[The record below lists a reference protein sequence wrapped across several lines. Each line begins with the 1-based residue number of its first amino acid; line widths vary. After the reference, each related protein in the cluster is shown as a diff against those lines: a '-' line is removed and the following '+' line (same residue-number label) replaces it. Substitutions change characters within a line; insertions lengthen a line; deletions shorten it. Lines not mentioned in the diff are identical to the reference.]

1 MDSSVVFISYARED
15 ARHAERLYMDLR
27 AAEINAW
34 LDTRCL
40 LPGQN
45 WKREI
50 TRVIR
55 GAAYFIALIS
65 QHSLNK
71 RGVVQSEIRRALQ
84 VMAEVPVDQ
93 IFLIPVRLDDCHPA
107 DEELQNL
114 NWVDLFPS
122 YDKGLHR
129 ILAVC
134 SGLPKSPLEFRTAS
148 ETAGAR
154 APVYFAPYRSFTDF
168 AKDLVE
174 RLPRSSSLA
183 DPDYAMYVRYK
194 TTVSGVVLPGSLK
207 EKYPDEI
214 TIVLQH
220 QFQALTAL
228 RDAFTVVLWFSAKP
242 ETLVVPYSAVREI
255 VVPTIGLRV
264 EHFGLTAA

>member
-1 MDSSVVFISYARED
+1 MESNTVFISYARED

-40 LPGQN
+40 LPGQD
-45 WKREI
+45 WRREI
-50 TRVIR
+50 TRIIQ

-71 RGVVQSEIRRALQ
+71 RGVVQSEIKRALR
-84 VMAEVPVDQ
+84 VLAEVPVDQ
-93 IFLIPVRLDDCHPA
+93 IFLIPVRLDDCQPA

-122 YDKGLHR
+122 YQNGLDR
-129 ILAVC
+129 ILAVFA
-134 SGLPKSPLEFRTAS
+134 SLPRSPLEFRAAS
-148 ETAGAR
+148 EKPGAR
-154 APVYFAPYRSFTDF
+154 APVQYAPYRSFLDF

-174 RLPRSSSLA
+174 RLPRSSSMA
-183 DPDYAMYVRYK
+183 DPDYAMYVRYN
-194 TTVSGVVLPGSLK
+194 TTVAGVVLPETLR
-207 EKYPDEI
+207 ERYPNEI

-228 RDAFTVVLWFSAKP
+228 RDAFTVVLWFSGKP
-242 ETLVVPYSAVREI
+242 DTLVVPYSAVREI

-264 EHFGLTAA
+264 EHFGIPAA